1 MTSCAF
7 DMADLPQQQ
16 RCQLCRETSVNYV
29 VESDTVSP
37 TKESGVDLRK
47 RRSNDRV
54 DCSNSERFVTDWHQ
68 PRETRCERLFGRGSV
83 LGGSAWPSPGG
94 WVARFRAGRSL
105 LSFDTSTVAVG
116 HRSFRAARGARSLLL
131 TERAR
136 AAGSQ
141 SPDIS
146 SALIAAKS
154 ALSFSSSWGYA
165 GASSFIAS
173 RMIEKVEM
181 WENHLWLAGTT
192 CHGA

>member
-1 MTSCAF
+1 MSWNQTLSARPRKVALTCANVVRTIESTVRTASDLSQIGTS
-7 DMADLPQQQ
+7 
-16 RCQLCRETSVNYV
+16 REKLVA
-29 VESDTVSP
+29 
-37 TKESGVDLRK
+37 K
-47 RRSNDRV
+47 
-54 DCSNSERFVTDWHQ
+54 DCSAEAACWAAA
-68 PRETRCERLFGRGSV
+68 PG
-83 LGGSAWPSPGG
+83 PSPRG